1 MARPSTAARRYA
13 EAAFEIATRDG
24 TLDAWRD
31 GLAGAAEL
39 LGNRQVAA
47 VVDNPAVPLVQRLTV
62 VDRLLEGRVEEP
74 LLRLVRLLVQRS
86 RLDML
91 PAVAGQYQ
99 RLLNRQRGVVEA
111 LVTSAAPLNP
121 NESEALRA
129 KLAGMTGAQV
139 ALEERVDAGLIGGLT
154 VRVGDQLI
162 DASVRG
168 RLERL
173 RNQLVA
179 GTRSAH

>member
-13 EAAFEIATRDG
+13 EAAFEIASRDG

-31 GLAGAAEL
+31 GLRVAADL
-39 LGNRQVAA
+39 LGNPQVAA
-47 VVDNPAVPLVQRLTV
+47 VVDNPAVPLAQRLAV
-62 VDRLLEGRVEEP
+62 VDGLLRGGVEPP
-74 LLRLVRLLVQRS
+74 LQRLVRLLVQRS

-91 PAVAGQYQ
+91 PAVASQYQ
-99 RLLNRQRGVVEA
+99 RLLNQQRGIVEA
-111 LVTSAAPLNP
+111 VVTSAAPLSAG
-121 NESEALRA
+121 ETDALRA
-129 KLAGMTGAQV
+129 KLADMTGASV
-139 ALEERVDAGLIGGLT
+139 VLEERVDAGLIGGLT
-154 VRVGDQLI
+154 VRVGDQLL

>member
-13 EAAFEIATRDG
+13 EAAFEIATRDR
-24 TLDAWRD
+24 TLDSWGD
-31 GLAGAAEL
+31 GLALAAEVL
-39 LGNRQVAA
+39 ADRRVAS
-47 VVDNPAVPLVQRLTV
+47 VVDNPAIPLAQRLDV
-62 VDRLLEGRVEEP
+62 VERLLSGRVQAP

-91 PAVAGQYQ
+91 PAVASQYQ

-111 LVTSAAPLNP
+111 VVTSAAPLSRD
-121 NESEALRA
+121 ETETLRA
-129 KLAGMTGAQV
+129 KLADMTGAAV
-139 ALEERVDAGLIGGLT
+139 ALEERVDAALIGGLT
-154 VRVGDQLI
+154 VRVGDQLL

>member
-13 EAAFEIATRDG
+13 EAAFEIATRDS
-24 TLDAWRD
+24 TLDEWRD
-31 GLAGAAEL
+31 GLALAAEIL
-39 LGNRQVAA
+39 ADRDVAG
-47 VVDNPAVPLVQRLTV
+47 VVDNPAVPLAQRVAVVEGLLAKRVQA
-62 VDRLLEGRVEEP
+62 P
-74 LLRLVRLLVQRS
+74 LLNLVRLLVQRG

-91 PAVAGQYQ
+91 AATSSQYQ

-111 LVTSAAPLNP
+111 VVTSAAPLSP
-121 NESEALRA
+121 AERDALRA
-129 KLAGMTGAQV
+129 KLAEMTRAVV
-139 ALEERVDAGLIGGLT
+139 ALEERVDEDLIGGLT
-154 VRVGDQLI
+154 VRVGDQLL

-173 RNQLVA
+173 RTQLTA